1 MNSFSVKTAAILLIL
16 AIGITGVYLAQ
27 AILIPVM
34 LASLVSILLNPVV
47 DFLHYRWKISLFISV
62 LLTLIGTM
70 LVVATILLLLS
81 RQVSSLSDDWPQI
94 KEHFS
99 QMYQQ
104 IQDWVHHS
112 FHISYHKQQS
122 YIQQATEKFWENGG
136 KILEGTLG
144 TFSSVLIKLVLAL
157 IYSLLIL
164 VYRNLF
170 LTFLCKLIPPQHH
183 TLLRGTVHQVKTVVS
198 GYIVGLILE
207 MAIVTLL
214 LWIGL
219 VILGVKYAFFL
230 ALFSAILNI
239 IPYIGIW
246 IGAIISMAFT
256 LGTSADLAKLLVVLA
271 IFAVTHLIDA
281 NILITKVVSSKVKI
295 NAFASIVGVLLGA
308 SLLGIWG
315 TFLALPVLAVLKVI
329 LDRIPGLEP
338 WGYLLGDEVPKNFR
352 WQDFQPTSVTPD

>member
-1 MNSFSVKTAAILLIL
+1 VEASFVL
-16 AIGITGVYLAQ
+16 A
-27 AILIPVM
+27 
-34 LASLVSILLNPVV
+34 
-47 DFLHYRWKISLFISV
+47 V
-62 LLTLIGTM
+62 LLTL
-70 LVVATILLLLS
+70 VATLLLAAGVLLLLS
-81 RQVSSLSDDWPQI
+81 HQVTSLSDDWPQI

-104 IQDWVHHS
+104 VQDWVHNT

-122 YIQQATEKFWENGG
+122 YIQQATEKFLQNGG
-136 KILEGTLG
+136 SILEGTLG
-144 TFSSVLIKLVLAL
+144 TFSSVLIKGVLAL
-157 IYSLLIL
+157 IYTLLIL

-170 LTFLCKLIPPQHH
+170 LTFLCKLIPAQHH
-183 TLLRGTVHQVKTVVS
+183 TLLRGIVHQVKTVVS
-198 GYIVGLILE
+198 GYIVGLIFE

-246 IGAIISMAFT
+246 IGALVSMAFT
-256 LGTSADLAKLLVVLA
+256 LGTSADLAKLLEVLA
-271 IFAVTHLIDA
+271 VFAVTHLIDA
-281 NILITKVVSSKVKI
+281 NFLITKVVSSKVKI
-295 NAFASIVGVLLGA
+295 NAFASIVGVLTGA
-308 SLLGIWG
+308 ALLGIWG

-338 WGYLLGDEVPKNFR
+338 WGYIIGDEVPKKFD
-352 WQDFQPTSVTPD
+352 WQDFQPSGSGTIPDEPGPPPRV